1 MFRVECILG
10 TVQNC
15 TETKQLFRSGFA
27 NRIAPVITDSSIG
40 QQPTGEI
47 MRTEHVDP
55 IENEDSAGYAD
66 MIGDIAVMS
75 VWVLAAVSLGATVWL
90 IRSEGIL
97 LWVR

>member
-1 MFRVECILG
+1 
-10 TVQNC
+10 
-15 TETKQLFRSGFA
+15 
-27 NRIAPVITDSSIG
+27 
-40 QQPTGEI
+40 

>member
-27 NRIAPVITDSSIG
+27 NRIAPVITDSSID

-55 IENEDSAGYAD
+55 IENEDSAGYSD
-66 MIGDIAVMS
+66 MSGDIAFASLVIL
-75 VWVLAAVSLGATVWL
+75 VATAVGMMVWL
-90 IRSEGIL
+90 IRSEGML